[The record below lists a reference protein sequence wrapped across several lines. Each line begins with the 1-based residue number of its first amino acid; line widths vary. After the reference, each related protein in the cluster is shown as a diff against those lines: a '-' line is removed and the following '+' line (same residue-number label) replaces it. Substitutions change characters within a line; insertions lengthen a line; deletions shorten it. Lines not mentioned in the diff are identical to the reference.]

1 MNRSFAKWKS
11 GLALTLPSF
20 LFVFAFLVYPIV
32 YLITLSF
39 KEYSPLR
46 STEQRF
52 IGLEN
57 YTWVLGSDNVIHSF
71 KVTLGFTVLSV
82 LIEMAVGLVI
92 ALFLSHLMLDGRS
105 RLKRWISSATSS
117 IFILPFAVPA
127 IAAAVAWKMLL
138 HPQFGPVNAILGV
151 RIAWFTQFPLLSVVV
166 ADAWKMTPMV
176 LFLILAGIMSID
188 PDQFE
193 AARIDG
199 ANTWQEFIYLTIP
212 SILPVLLVTAAFRA
226 VDAFTKVFDII
237 YMTTGGGPGN
247 DTEVFPLLI
256 WKTAFSHLHFGRAA
270 ALAIVAILIS
280 AVLGGLLVFRRRSA

>member
-1 MNRSFAKWKS
+1 MNHGQMKWKT

-20 LFVFAFLVYPIV
+20 LFVFVFLIYPIV
-32 YLITLSF
+32 YLVTLSF

-46 STEQRF
+46 STDITF

-57 YTWVLGSDNVIHSF
+57 YKWLFSSDLVIHSLW
-71 KVTLGFTVLSV
+71 VTIAFTILSV
-82 LIEMAVGLVI
+82 LLEILIALVI
-92 ALFLSHLMLDGRS
+92 GAFLSRLMLGPRS
-105 RLKRWISSATSS
+105 MLRQGLSKLLNS
-117 IFILPFAVPA
+117 IFILPFAAPA

-138 HPQFGPVNAILGV
+138 HPQFGPVNALLGT
-151 RIAWFTQFPLLSVVV
+151 RTAWFTQYPLFSVVV

-188 PDQFE
+188 PEQFE
-193 AARIDG
+193 AAKIDG
-199 ANTWQEFIYLTIP
+199 ANGFQEFFYLTLP
-212 SILPVLLVTAAFRA
+212 SILSVLVVTAAFRA

-256 WKTAFSHLHFGRAA
+256 WKTAFSHLHFGKAA
-270 ALAIVAILIS
+270 ALAIVAILLS
-280 AVLGGLLVFRRRSA
+280 SVLGGLLVFRGRES